1 MRTKKNYLK
10 LLFDF
15 RVAKLSYLGPIFPY
29 FLPIFIWLI
38 VVSWR
43 PWFLGFYHDDWAVLQ
58 PLLPGDASRLLE
70 QHLSRPLYVFI
81 ILVTKSLLP
90 MNAFYYQAL
99 LVFLMACSAVAVGAF
114 AKAIVAHITTQSSTL
129 VWASCIAASV
139 WLTIPWNLGST
150 VWPTPFPGLISV
162 SGFCIMGC
170 ILLGNDSIKV
180 KLIKA
185 IPVFIFISLISELF
199 WFSFFPVA
207 LMFLYSRGK
216 DLTREKI
223 WQFFITLFFF
233 GVAQICLGLINRLIV
248 YFGIG
253 SNRVFNPS
261 FIGSTWGSISIL
273 PSELSRAVA
282 YPSIFWVA
290 IIFLGAILL
299 MSAITHPR
307 KKTIY
312 SILFAIVFGSI
323 LTLLLFALAGYR
335 VETTGIFSRTTIVLS
350 LWLCILPALVISA
363 VDGLQIWI
371 KRVVNALLIILLG
384 VLAISCIKNSRAWA
398 VTWEFE
404 KKLLNSIPYS
414 QIAAGAKQDS
424 FLIVDAGLSSDN
436 AVEGVGAY
444 WDITGALFVLYP
456 DLRSKF
462 AAARN
467 RPFATML
474 NGQKWRTIW
483 DGKQVSQYWCG
494 NAKPE
499 MVLWEL
505 DAPSEVFLWEHSSQ
519 KLTHYVKPFQM
530 GCNK

>member
-1 MRTKKNYLK
+1 MPIKKNQYKFIPDSLVSNLGRFNPLIPYL
-10 LLFDF
+10 
-15 RVAKLSYLGPIFPY
+15 
-29 FLPIFIWLI
+29 LPVFIWFI
-38 VVSWR
+38 AVAWR
-43 PWFLGFYHDDWAVLQ
+43 PWFIGFYHDDWAVLQ
-58 PLLPGDASRLLE
+58 PLLPGDASKLLE
-70 QHLSRPLYVFI
+70 QHLSRPFYVFI

-90 MNAFYYQAL
+90 MNSFYYQAL

-129 VWASCIAASV
+129 VWASCIASSV

-162 SGFCIMGC
+162 TGFCIMGC
-170 ILLGNDSIKV
+170 ILLGNDSTKV
-180 KLIKA
+180 KLFKA
-185 IPVFIFISLISELF
+185 IPVFICISLISELF
-199 WFSFFPVA
+199 WFSFLPVT

-216 DLTREKI
+216 DLTRKNI
-223 WQFFITLFFF
+223 WQFFITLFCF

-253 SNRVFNPS
+253 SNRVFNSS
-261 FIGSTWGSISIL
+261 FIGSTWLSLSVL
-273 PSELSRAVA
+273 PSELSRAVR
-282 YPSIFWVA
+282 YPSIFWA
-290 IIFLGAILL
+290 TIIFLGIIVLV
-299 MSAITHPR
+299 SAMTHPR
-307 KKTIY
+307 KKTIL
-312 SILFAIVFGSI
+312 SILFAIALGSI
-323 LTLLLFALAGYR
+323 LTLMLFALAGYR

-350 LWLCILPALVISA
+350 LWLSLLPAVLIATTESSR
-363 VDGLQIWI
+363 LWI
-371 KRVVNALLIILLG
+371 KRIINFSLAALLM
-384 VLAISCIKNSRAWA
+384 VLIISCIHNLQSWA
-398 VTWEFE
+398 ASWEFE

-414 QIAAGAKQDS
+414 QIASEAKQDA

-456 DLRSKF
+456 ELRSKF
-462 AAARN
+462 AASRG

-474 NGQKWRTIW
+474 NGNKWRTIW
-483 DGKQVSQYWCG
+483 DGEQVSQYWCG

-499 MVLWEL
+499 MVLWKL
-505 DAPSEVFLWEHSSQ
+505 DAPSEVLLWEYSSQ